1 MDIKNF
7 LYDRLPELYRKYDA
21 DQASPY
27 PLQRYLDIL
36 TEGGLAELL
45 RYIED
50 LRKIQN
56 IDECPKEFLPLIA
69 QQYGLEFPYD
79 MDETSQRKFIK
90 VLPKLYANKGTEE
103 AFKYLAR
110 EIFGEAT
117 NLKANMAQKPEDMT
131 EEEWEKLNDWQKL
144 LVYLEIDGETLKLE
158 NKHINFLKFCEIIRP
173 VNTVVIPYLALFYKD
188 IYDRIN
194 RSNDVDSHDFITERN
209 VDKVINRT
217 QDSYDLIK
225 FIESWKDVY
234 SKSPRTSNRLNHSL
248 LTNNFTL
255 NTVGITDVHIDS
267 LKEFAG
273 EDIRRKFI
281 TDLNI
286 DIFKDENSF
295 DARKNKTDTDV
306 SLEVQEVSLEKRAR
320 EILDA
325 IDSIF
330 TQEVSYDIRT
340 QMTKEQGNYEK
351 PKVLDNDDY
360 NKEINDSIDSLK
372 ISKSYDDVY
381 KNSFYTR
388 LNSKGELT
396 KNVVTN
402 TSGFTDY
409 NLDIFKDLNI
419 DFLRPTKE
427 GASMEKPIETTEEQY
442 RKSKVSYNSSGAFTR
457 TRKASLLNFTGLV
470 LNSTFRT
477 NDGNLRVVNMDY

>member
-1 MDIKNF
+1 MDIKDF

-21 DQASPY
+21 EQASPY
-27 PLQRYLDIL
+27 PLKRYLDIL

-45 RYIED
+45 KYIED

-69 QQYGLEFPYD
+69 QQYGLDFPYD

-117 NLKANMAQKPEDMT
+117 NLKANMAQKPEEMAD
-131 EEEWEKLNDWQKL
+131 EEWQKLNDWQKL

-188 IYDRIN
+188 QYERLN
-194 RSNDVDSHDFITERN
+194 RANDIDSHDFITERN
-209 VDKVINRT
+209 ADKVTNKT

-255 NTVGITDVHIDS
+255 NTVGITDVHIDT

-281 TDLNI
+281 TDYHV
-286 DIFKDENSF
+286 DVFKDENSF
-295 DARKNKTDTDV
+295 DARKKKLDNDV
-306 SLEVQEVSLEKRAR
+306 SFKVQEVSLEQRAK

-330 TQEVSYDIRT
+330 TQELSYDTRT
-340 QMTKEQGNYEK
+340 QKTKEGKCLEK
-351 PKVLDNDDY
+351 PHVLDNEEYIKEMDDS
-360 NKEINDSIDSLK
+360 KDSLK
-372 ISKSYDDVY
+372 VSKQYDDVY

-388 LNSKGELT
+388 LNVKGELT
-396 KNVVTN
+396 KSALTN
-402 TSGFTDY
+402 ASGLTDY
-409 NLDIFKDLNI
+409 NLDVTKDVNI
-419 DFLRPTKE
+419 DYLRPTKE
-427 GASMEKPIETTEEQY
+427 GQGIDKPIDTSVDQY
-442 RKSKVSYNSSGAFTR
+442 NKSKVRVSSVGTFTR
-457 TRKASLLNFTGLV
+457 TRTATLLNRTGLV
-470 LNSTFRT
+470 LNATFRT